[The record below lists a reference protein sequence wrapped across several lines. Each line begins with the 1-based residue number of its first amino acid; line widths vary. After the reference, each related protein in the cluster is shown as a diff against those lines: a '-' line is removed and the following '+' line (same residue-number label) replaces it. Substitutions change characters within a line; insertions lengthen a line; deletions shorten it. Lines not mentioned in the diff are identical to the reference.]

1 VIDKI
6 DRRLIIELQKD
17 GRYSCVTLAKK
28 LGIGTSSVSRRIRR
42 LQKEKIIR
50 VIAVPNPEKLG
61 LVATA
66 IVAMDID
73 IDKIDDVCSKLT
85 AYENILNVAIA
96 FGRYNVLIEA
106 YHQSTEALLNF
117 LKNELSQIDG
127 IRNIETFYI
136 AELKKR
142 TYGLL
147 HDRTPNK

>member
-1 VIDKI
+1 MIDKI
-6 DRRLIIELQKD
+6 DRKLIIELQKD
-17 GRYSCVTLAKK
+17 GRYSCASLAKK
-28 LGIGTSSVSRRIRR
+28 LGIGISSVSRRIRR
-42 LQKEKIIR
+42 LQQEKIIK
-50 VIAVPNPEKLG
+50 VIAVPNAEKLG

-66 IVAMDID
+66 IIGMDVD
-73 IDKIDDVCSKLT
+73 IDKIDSVCSKLVIH
-85 AYENILNVAIA
+85 ENILNVAIT

-127 IRNIETFYI
+127 IRSIETYYI

-147 HDRTPNK
+147 QEHIQA